1 MNKGIIRDAFL
12 LFIITLIAGFCLG
25 AVHEITLEPIA
36 QAQLASATATYQ
48 EVYPEAASFE
58 TTDELTAAVAAAPEA
73 LAGQDFGNVSVDAA
87 QEALDGSGNVIG
99 YLINATSNDGYN
111 GTIQISV
118 GITNEGALTGIGGLT
133 LAETPGLG
141 MKADEPDF
149 KGQFTGKT
157 ADIFEVT
164 KTAPS
169 ADNQIQAISGA
180 TFTSSAV
187 TGAANAAVYF
197 VQNCITQ

>member
-1 MNKGIIRDAFL
+1 M
-12 LFIITLIAGFCLG
+12 
-25 AVHEITLEPIA
+25 
-36 QAQLASATATYQ
+36 
-48 EVYPEAASFE
+48 
-58 TTDELTAAVAAAPEA
+58 
-73 LAGQDFGNVSVDAA
+73 
-87 QEALDGSGNVIG
+87 
-99 YLINATSNDGYN
+99 
-111 GTIQISV
+111 
-118 GITNEGALTGIGGLT
+118 GITNEGALTGIGFLT